1 MMIPYDAI
9 ASFLGVALPMVGV
22 VIWFKAKSKDYDY
35 GHNQSKEDHK
45 EILRELREIR
55 LALKE
60 DK

>member
-9 ASFLGVALPMVGV
+9 ASFLGVALPMMGV

-35 GHNQSKEDHK
+35 RHNQSKEDHK